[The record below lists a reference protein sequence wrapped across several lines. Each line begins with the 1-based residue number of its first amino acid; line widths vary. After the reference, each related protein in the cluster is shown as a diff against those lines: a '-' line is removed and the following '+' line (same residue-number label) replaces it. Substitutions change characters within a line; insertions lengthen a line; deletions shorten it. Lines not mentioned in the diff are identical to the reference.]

1 MWEIVS
7 AIAGA
12 VSAICDIK
20 STATSSEP
28 QKQESA
34 PEDPRPWLASRPR
47 RSILFALR
55 STGWCFAVVSFVL
68 ITQPYGSYMTEREYQ
83 QLFGWIAAGPTLL
96 IILAGLDPP
105 KAGSTVDDDGEPG
118 SVKGS

>member
-20 STATSSEP
+20 STATSSES

-34 PEDPRPWLASRPR
+34 PEDPRSWRASRPR
-47 RSILFALR
+47 KSILFALR
-55 STGWCFAVVSFVL
+55 STGWCFAVVSFVW
-68 ITQPYGSYMTEREYQ
+68 IAQSYGSYITEREYQ

-96 IILAGLDPP
+96 IILAGFDSQ
-105 KAGSTVDDDGEPG
+105 KADSIGGR
-118 SVKGS
+118 